1 MAILDKNIKI
11 VFQTKQENDVVN
23 WEKHACEIIRD
34 IEIGDRTSFKVY
46 MRNLMPIAEMDRV
59 VCELCET
66 INYHFDTVSKYSK
79 DAECIAAGTNDML
92 LSATYYIESK

>member
-34 IEIGDRTSFKVY
+34 IEIGDRTSFKV
-46 MRNLMPIAEMDRV
+46 
-59 VCELCET
+59 
-66 INYHFDTVSKYSK
+66 
-79 DAECIAAGTNDML
+79 
-92 LSATYYIESK
+92 